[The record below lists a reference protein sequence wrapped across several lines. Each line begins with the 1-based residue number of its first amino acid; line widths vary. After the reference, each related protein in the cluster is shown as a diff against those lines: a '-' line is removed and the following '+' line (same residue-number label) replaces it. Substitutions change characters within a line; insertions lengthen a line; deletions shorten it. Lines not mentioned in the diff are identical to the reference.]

1 MSKSTKNHKV
11 HKETETMASSKQ
23 KNKPTETICKKKK
36 IVYLLGKDF
45 MPITIKMLSKTKGQ
59 CGKSKENDIWTDG
72 NTNKKKFL
80 KRNSAPESTITTVNI
95 SQERLKRK
103 CEQLE
108 KESVNLKIRF
118 AQWKLLILRHR
129 GEKKGEE

>member
-1 MSKSTKNHKV
+1 
-11 HKETETMASSKQ
+11 
-23 KNKPTETICKKKK
+23 
-36 IVYLLGKDF
+36 